1 MLEKHVSKHKAL
13 LNQIKGLWF
22 VNWGLGF
29 PARKGIL
36 RKCSKYKVTLWIPK
50 NRSVLQFHVYLVEIK
65 KKKQR
70 GQFVFLS
77 ITNDLYIDFIQQLQ
91 CKNCVNFNRG

>member
-1 MLEKHVSKHKAL
+1 MYIWDKKK
-13 LNQIKGLWF
+13 K
-22 VNWGLGF
+22 
-29 PARKGIL
+29 K
-36 RKCSKYKVTLWIPK
+36 
-50 NRSVLQFHVYLVEIK
+50 K